1 MLAEDRVAD
10 VRWNAAIAL
19 GTLGDRSGL
28 PVLRA
33 MLDRSALSRQAEL
46 SSEQAEAAMVNAMK
60 ALVLLRDTESL
71 PALERLAKED
81 PNLRVRD
88 AARKAADALRGKAS
102 NRLEEKDPGLV
113 G

>member
-1 MLAEDRVAD
+1 MAD

-19 GTLGDRSGL
+19 GSLGDPSGL

-33 MLDRSALSRQAEL
+33 MLDRAALGRQAEL

-60 ALVLLRDTESL
+60 ALVLLHDAESL
-71 PALERLAKED
+71 PALDRLAGTD

-88 AARKAADALRGKAS
+88 AARKAADSLRGKS
-102 NRLEEKDPGLV
+102 SKRLERRDSGLV

>member
-1 MLAEDRVAD
+1 
-10 VRWNAAIAL
+10 
-19 GTLGDRSGL
+19 
-28 PVLRA
+28 

-60 ALVLLRDTESL
+60 ALVLLRDTESV

-88 AARKAADALRGKAS
+88 AARKAADALRGRAS
-102 NRLEEKDPGLV
+102 NRLEGKDPGLV
-113 G
+113 V